1 MHTCNIKFGM
11 GMDRVSISIPIVEN
25 NFENLYEEKQ
35 KYKENNSRYV
45 DKKSF

>member
-1 MHTCNIKFGM
+1 ML
-11 GMDRVSISIPIVEN
+11 RVDKLQN
-25 NFENLYEEKQ
+25 YFNFENLYGEKEKEKQ